1 MQEIT
6 PEQKEQLKTWA
17 GQRDALLSEISA
29 LRDEKEGLEQ
39 KNREVA
45 DSNTEITASINKVI
59 GRIEELEKKE
69 KDLVTRQLIELSR
82 IQVEKAGVESDIENL
97 SKIVGIL
104 NSQKKN
110 IEDDIVSLTDVFKK
124 IDGQV
129 SDLNKIV
136 DHVTRVSS
144 DNVVVFDTLMANLKK
159 TLGELIDVNTKNVFE
174 TNVVIEKLP
183 QMLVEARKQSL
194 TRNKIL

>member
-104 NSQKKN
+104 NSQKKD